1 MEINLRSPDLM
12 ETDPETGINI
22 FNSPPLGGWK
32 KMAQH
37 GPGKKW
43 RKKRKKK
50 KKGKGEIRE
59 KRGEKENREEKGKK
73 IEKGKKEEKGK
84 MRKKR

>member
-50 KKGKGEIRE
+50 KGKGEIRE
-59 KRGEKENREEKGKK
+59 KRGEKEKREEKGKK
-73 IEKGKKEEKGK
+73 SEKGKKEKGK
-84 MRKKR
+84 KRKKR

>member
-37 GPGKKW
+37 GPGKK
-43 RKKRKKK
+43 
-50 KKGKGEIRE
+50 
-59 KRGEKENREEKGKK
+59 
-73 IEKGKKEEKGK
+73 
-84 MRKKR
+84 